1 MTHRFT
7 NKDTEAWREAWML
20 VQCHAARSG
29 GALSHIW
36 PPRVE
41 CPAAPLAL
49 GPRGSGHAGGGT

>member
-7 NKDTEAWREAWML
+7 NKDTEAWREACPMSCSQVW
-20 VQCHAARSG
+20 

-36 PPRVE
+36 PLRVE

>member
-7 NKDTEAWREAWML
+7 NKDTEAWR
-20 VQCHAARSG
+20 AACPMSCSQVW

-36 PPRVE
+36 PLRVE